1 MLGLQLGLFG
11 VCIFVYTA
19 CNKNGQMCFKVVKCS
34 LQNSLLF
41 SELLTLLATS
51 AKDID
56 LNLLFF
62 FMLT

>member
-19 CNKNGQMCFKVVKCS
+19 CNKNGQMCSKIMKYSF
-34 LQNSLLF
+34 QNSLLF

-51 AKDID
+51 AC
-56 LNLLFF
+56 
-62 FMLT
+62 